1 MNQLSSILLSLQLKN
16 YIEMV
21 SVEQVRLNFGGF
33 ELFKEVSFI
42 VNPRD
47 RIGLVGKNGAGK
59 STMLKMMAGLQ
70 MPSEGNVVVPKDY
83 VVGYLP
89 QTMVLNDTRTVFDE
103 AQTAFDELLS
113 MERKLEK
120 LNAEMARRT
129 DYESDEYHD
138 LIQKTTD
145 LTDHFNLMGGH
156 SFQANIEQTLIG
168 LGFKRSDFE
177 RQTKE
182 FSGGWRMRVELAK
195 LLLQQPDVFL
205 LDEPTNHLDIES
217 IQW

>member
-1 MNQLSSILLSLQLKN
+1 
-16 YIEMV
+16 MV

-156 SFQANIEQTLIG
+156 SFQANKIG
-168 LGFKRSDFE
+168 RASCRE
-177 RQTKE
+177 R
-182 FSGGWRMRVELAK
+182 V
-195 LLLQQPDVFL
+195 
-205 LDEPTNHLDIES
+205 
-217 IQW
+217 